1 MENKNIF
8 IKKARAALPA
18 LLALTLLAAP
28 LATHADDDWDT
39 YEDDFEDWEEE
50 EGWYGEEVP
59 VQLGPS
65 NEDLSSSTGRD
76 IDLIESHLRELP
88 DSEDELAEA
97 GVVIARSS
105 GVRNMSRWLTFAKT
119 VASGEAASVDV
130 ASFTTEGDAVIHHID
145 YDGGSFVCV
154 RDNTRDHYYLG
165 SAYIVRTYSYL
176 LGFNENG
183 RSVLLT
189 DYEDGS
195 ASEEDSW
202 QAAVLASDA
211 YESLSGVYSAISNDY
226 EGESVPVVLFDTRG

>member
-1 MENKNIF
+1 MKNKNIF

-28 LATHADDDWDT
+28 LAARADDWDT

-65 NEDLSSSTGRD
+65 NEDLSGSTGRD

-183 RSVLLT
+183 RSVLLA
-189 DYEDGS
+189 DYEDGY

-202 QAAVLASDA
+202 QAAALASDA